1 VETAAEMHAAA
12 VGRAAQADIYIGAAA
27 ISDYRPQQVQQQKI
41 KKKSA
46 SLSLN
51 MVRSVDVLAEIA
63 ALKRGPF
70 TVGFAAE
77 TEKLEEHAR
86 GKMLAKKLDMIVGN
100 LVGKDLCFE
109 QDDNSVLVLWHGG
122 SEEIPRMAK
131 SDLANRLIDMIAT
144 RYREVANAPTPIRRP
159 TAS

>member
-1 VETAAEMHAAA
+1 MYEVAVASAAS
-12 VGRAAQADIYIGAAA
+12 ADIYIGAAA
-27 ISDYRPQQVQQQKI
+27 ISDYRPRQVQQQKI
-41 KKKSA
+41 KKKS
-46 SLSLN
+46 STLSLEL
-51 MVRSVDVLAEIA
+51 VRSKDVLAEIA
-63 ALKRGPF
+63 AMKSAPF

-86 GKMLAKKLDMIVGN
+86 GKLLAKKLDMIVGN

-109 QDDNSVLVLWHGG
+109 RDDNSVLVLWQGG

-131 SDLANRLIDMIAT
+131 TELGHTLIGLIAD
-144 RYREVANAPTPIRRP
+144 RYHQAASAPTPIRRP